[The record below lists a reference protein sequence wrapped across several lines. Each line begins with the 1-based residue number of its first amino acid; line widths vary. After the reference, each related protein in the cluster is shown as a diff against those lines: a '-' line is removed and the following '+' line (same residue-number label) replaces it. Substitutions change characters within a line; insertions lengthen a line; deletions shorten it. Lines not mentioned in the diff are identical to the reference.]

1 MKALSQLNSWS
12 ASPLLYCKK
21 LWANSRFRQL
31 SSTLIIVISLI
42 FLVRTAS
49 AIGQDALTTAFG
61 FNNIVLMLA
70 GCIFYALLL
79 AFLAK
84 GWSASVAGSKIKI
97 GSVESIAVYGIS
109 VLPKYFP
116 GSVLQYLSR
125 QVLGKSYGWRSS
137 VLAYASFVE
146 VMLHIICPTLIA
158 FLLFIPAALFFDAP
172 QVGWYG
178 ASAAVFCFSASAV
191 LIWSRAKLDQSS
203 IWISLY
209 WQLLFFAGLAILAMV
224 SASVWGVESYLL
236 PQVGGLFLLS
246 WLVGFVIPI
255 APGGLGVR
263 EAAGVA
269 LMSGIIGIEQAF
281 TLQISMRAMT
291 LGGDVILFLAGNIC
305 RRQNKKAEV
314 S

>member
-1 MKALSQLNSWS
+1 MKPLPNLASWS
-12 ASPLLYCKK
+12 ASPLLYGKK

-49 AIGQDALTTAFG
+49 AIGQDALISAFEI
-61 FNNIVLMLA
+61 NNIVFMLA

-79 AFLAK
+79 ALLAK
-84 GWSASVAGSKIKI
+84 GWSASVAGSSMTI
-97 GSVESIAVYGIS
+97 GSAASIAVYGIS
-109 VLPKYFP
+109 ILPKYFP

-137 VLAYASFVE
+137 VMAYASFIE

-158 FLLFIPAALFFDAP
+158 FLLFIPATLFFDTP

-178 ASAAVFCFSASAV
+178 ASAALFCVSAGVV
-191 LIWSRAKLDQSS
+191 LMCSRAKIDQGS
-203 IWISLY
+203 IWISFC
-209 WQLLFFAGLAILAMV
+209 WQLLFFAGLAVLAMV

-246 WLVGFVIPI
+246 WLIGFVIPI

-281 TLQISMRAMT
+281 TLQVSMRAMT
-291 LGGDVILFLAGNIC
+291 FGGDVILFLAGNLC
-305 RRQNKKAEV
+305 RRKNKKAEV